1 MEQNNTLPR
10 ILVFI
15 DWYLPGYKA
24 GGPVRSM
31 ANMIDHLSDRFAFD
45 VVTRNTE
52 YMETI
57 PYPSVQSDQWN
68 TLAPNVRVWYA
79 STKQDGLGQWRQLI
93 REGHYHLI
101 YINGIYSLKYSI
113 LPLLA
118 AKMEKQTNIVVAP
131 RGMLAESAIGVKRG
145 KKTVFLKLAMTTG
158 LFRNIAFHVTN
169 DNEANQTRHHLNA
182 SATIHIAANLPKKQ
196 NLNNQMTAKEAG
208 QLHLVS
214 LARIAPEKN
223 TLYAIQCLE
232 KIKDKQIVLKLYGQI
247 YDDPYWEQ
255 CQDLIGRL
263 PKNITVSHCGT
274 IHPDEVGKTIAANHA
289 ILLPSRGEN
298 FGHVILESLMAGRP
312 VIISDQTPWRNLESK
327 MAGFDL
333 PLQDMDVF
341 TQTIEK
347 MAAMNQ
353 DSFNS
358 WCHGAAQVA
367 CEFVEDKALLGR
379 YVEMLE
385 G

>member
-1 MEQNNTLPR
+1 MEQNNSLPR

-31 ANMIDHLSDRFAFD
+31 ANMIDHLSGSFAFD

-52 YMETI
+52 YMEIT
-57 PYPSVQSDQWN
+57 PYPSVRSDQWN

-79 STKQDGLGQWRQLI
+79 SSNKEGLGQWRQLM

-101 YINGIYSLKYSI
+101 YINGIYSPIYSI

-118 AKMEKQTNIVVAP
+118 AKLEKQTNIVVAP

-145 KKTVFLKLAMTTG
+145 KKTVFLKLAKMAG
-158 LFRNIAFHVTN
+158 LFRNIAFHATN
-169 DNEANQTRHHLNA
+169 DNEANQTRQHLNA
-182 SATIHIAANLPKKQ
+182 NATIHIAANLPKKQ
-196 NLNNQMTAKEAG
+196 DLNIQLTAKETG
-208 QLHLVS
+208 KLHLVS

-232 KIKDKQIVLKLYGQI
+232 NITDKQIVLKLYGQI
-247 YDDPYWEQ
+247 YDEPYWEQ
-255 CQDLIGRL
+255 CLELIARL
-263 PKNITVSHCGT
+263 PKNITVAHCGT
-274 IHPDEVGKTIAANHA
+274 VHPDEVGKTIAANHA
-289 ILLPSRGEN
+289 LLLPSRGEN

-333 PLQDMDVF
+333 PLQDMNAF
-341 TQTIEK
+341 TQTVGK
-347 MAAMNQ
+347 MAGMDQ
-353 DSFNS
+353 DSFNR
-358 WCHGAAQVA
+358 WCNGAAQVA
-367 CEFVEDKALLGR
+367 REFVEDKGLLGR
-379 YVEMLE
+379 YEEMFGE
-385 G
+385 